1 MARKPMVTRTV
12 KVTHAECLWLN
23 VETGESERR
32 IFDVTGTVK
41 DDAKLLSKVK
51 ALYDAEDGKIVHIYG
66 SEVEEIL
73 YGMTEEKFV
82 AGADVLPNRK

>member
-23 VETGESERR
+23 VETGESERK
-32 IFDVTGTVK
+32 IFDVTGTIK

-51 ALYDAEDGKIVHIYG
+51 HLYDAEDGKIVHIYG
-66 SEVEEIL
+66 STVEEIL
-73 YGMTEEKFV
+73 YGMTEEQFV
-82 AGADVLPNRK
+82 AGAEILPNRK